1 MIGRRRLVFH
11 LCLISSLLFLSSSA
25 LPSVSAAATAAK
37 RHYIVYMGSH
47 SSSHSSSATEA
58 DLHAVTSF
66 HHDILAT
73 YLGDIERARE
83 AIRYSYSRHIN
94 GFTAILNEGEAAQI
108 AKHPGVVSVFPDRRK
123 KLQTTHSWNFML
135 MENQFSDKAT
145 GKLVARP
152 SPLWKAAKFGQDV
165 IIANIDGGVWP
176 ESQSFSDEGYGP
188 VPSRW
193 KGTCAKAGIR
203 CNRKLI
209 GAGYFNKG
217 ALAVP
222 TDAKAGAHAD
232 LYSVRDFGGHGTHT
246 LSTAAGNFVPGANFS
261 GAALGV
267 AKGGAPRARVASY
280 KTCFNVPDSCLESD
294 VLAAFEA
301 AISDGVDVLSVSL
314 GDDINYDYF
323 ADGLAIG
330 AFHAV
335 RAGITVVA
343 AGGNVGPGL
352 GTVSNLAPWM
362 FTVAASTMD
371 RSFETYAELRNGLR
385 IKGASMTEA
394 LLPARKFYPLISAA
408 EAAGLRLNATR
419 DALLCKPGSLDPAKV
434 KGKVVACLRGDTS
447 RLSKS
452 NETAKAGAVGMILC
466 NDKSN
471 GDEISPDPHFIPTV
485 QIGYKDGLKVFK
497 YIKGTKNPEAYITGT
512 FSRFGEKPAPA
523 VCDFSSRGPNVLN
536 PEIMKPDVTAPGD
549 QILAAFSMNASSE
562 ATGPDDPRRFPY
574 QFESGTSMATPHVA
588 GIVALIKAVH
598 PHWSPSA
605 IRSAIMTTA
614 RTKDNTGNRMT
625 EVGGGRTNSFAYGSG
640 HVRPNQAANPGL
652 VYDLT
657 NNEYL
662 DFLCS
667 LGYNTS
673 SIATFEPG
681 HKCSNSTR
689 WSVFDFNYPS
699 FSVPK
704 LGAGPVTMTRRVKNV
719 GPPGTYTA
727 QVREPYGVAVKVVPD
742 VLKFEKYARR
752 RASGSWWLRN
762 RKVRLRTLSSV
773 DSLGPMEFTT
783 SGVRSSSL
791 MIWKLVSD

>member
-1 MIGRRRLVFH
+1 MTTMIGRRRLVFH
-11 LCLISSLLFLSSSA
+11 LCLISLLLFLSSSA
-25 LPSVSAAATAAK
+25 LPSVSAAAGR
-37 RHYIVYMGSH
+37 RHYIVYMGGH
-47 SSSHSSSATEA
+47 SSLHSSSATEA
-58 DLHAVTSF
+58 DLHAITNS
-66 HHDILAT
+66 HHAILAT

-83 AIRYSYSRHIN
+83 AIRYSYTRHIN

-135 MENQFSDKAT
+135 MENQFTDKAT
-145 GKLVARP
+145 AP
-152 SPLWKAAKFGQDV
+152 FWKEAKFGQDV

-209 GAGYFNKG
+209 GARYFNKG
-217 ALAVP
+217 VLAVP

-343 AGGNVGPGL
+343 AGGNAGPGL

-394 LLPARKFYPLISAA
+394 LLPVRKFYPLISAA
-408 EAAGLRLNATR
+408 EAAGLRPNATR

-497 YIKGTKNPEAYITGT
+497 YINGTKHPKAYITPST
-512 FSRFGEKPAPA
+512 SMVNVKPAPVMA
-523 VCDFSSRGPNVLN
+523 DFSSKGPNTIAPYVL
-536 PEIMKPDVTAPGD
+536 KPDITAPGVN
-549 QILAAFSMNASSE
+549 IIAAYTEAKPTDPSE
-562 ATGPDDPRRFPY
+562 DPRKFPY
-574 QFESGTSMATPHVA
+574 NILSGTSMSCPHVS
-588 GIVALIKAVH
+588 GVFGLLRAVY

-614 RTKDNTGNRMT
+614 RTRDNARNPILDSTLEKAT
-625 EVGGGRTNSFAYGSG
+625 PFSYGSG
-640 HVRPNQAANPGL
+640 HIRPNRAMDPGL
-652 VYDLT
+652 VYDLSVSD
-657 NNEYL
+657 YL
-662 DFLCS
+662 DFLCAR
-667 LGYNTS
+667 GYNKTLLKLFS
-673 SIATFEPG
+673 DAPHECPKHARIM
-681 HKCSNSTR
+681 
-689 WSVFDFNYPS
+689 DLNYPS
-699 FSVPK
+699 IAVPK
-704 LGAGPVTMTRRVKNV
+704 LKGGSSITMTRKVKNV
-719 GPPGTYTA
+719 GKSPARYA
-727 QVREPYGVAVKVVPD
+727 VRIKEPKGVSVSVKPN
-742 VLKFEKYARR
+742 VLKFNKLGEEKKF
-752 RASGSWWLRN
+752 
-762 RKVRLRTLSSV
+762 KVILKAKWNGTADDYV
-773 DSLGPMEFTT
+773 FGGITWTDGIHY
-783 SGVRSSSL
+783 VRSP
-791 MIWKLVSD
+791 IAVYVVTA

>member
-1 MIGRRRLVFH
+1 MTTMIGRRRLVFH
-11 LCLISSLLFLSSSA
+11 LCLISLLLFLSSSA
-25 LPSVSAAATAAK
+25 LPSVSAAAGR
-37 RHYIVYMGSH
+37 RHYIVYMGGH
-47 SSSHSSSATEA
+47 SSLHSSSATEA
-58 DLHAVTSF
+58 DLHAITNS
-66 HHDILAT
+66 HHAILAT

-83 AIRYSYSRHIN
+83 AIRYSYTRHIN

-135 MENQFSDKAT
+135 MENQFTDKAT
-145 GKLVARP
+145 AF
-152 SPLWKAAKFGQDV
+152 WKEAKFGQDV

-209 GAGYFNKG
+209 GARYFNKG
-217 ALAVP
+217 VLAVP

-343 AGGNVGPGL
+343 AGGNAGPGL

-394 LLPARKFYPLISAA
+394 LLPVRKFYPLISAA
-408 EAAGLRLNATR
+408 EAAGLRPNATR
-419 DALLCKPGSLDPAKV
+419 DALLFFAQIVIS
-434 KGKVVACLRGDTS
+434 S
-447 RLSKS
+447 RRHPK
-452 NETAKAGAVGMILC
+452 
-466 NDKSN
+466 
-471 GDEISPDPHFIPTV
+471 
-485 QIGYKDGLKVFK
+485 
-497 YIKGTKNPEAYITGT
+497 AYITPST
-512 FSRFGEKPAPA
+512 SMVNVKPAPVMA
-523 VCDFSSRGPNVLN
+523 DFSSKGPNTIAPYVL
-536 PEIMKPDVTAPGD
+536 KPDITAPGVN
-549 QILAAFSMNASSE
+549 IIAAYTEAKPTDPSE
-562 ATGPDDPRRFPY
+562 DPRKFPY
-574 QFESGTSMATPHVA
+574 NILSGTSMSCPHVS
-588 GIVALIKAVH
+588 GVFGLLRAVY

-614 RTKDNTGNRMT
+614 RTRDNARNPILDSTLEKAT
-625 EVGGGRTNSFAYGSG
+625 PFSYGSG
-640 HVRPNQAANPGL
+640 HIRPNRAMDPGL
-652 VYDLT
+652 VYDLSVSD
-657 NNEYL
+657 YL
-662 DFLCS
+662 DFLCAR
-667 LGYNTS
+667 GYNKTLLKLFS
-673 SIATFEPG
+673 DAPHECPKHARIM
-681 HKCSNSTR
+681 
-689 WSVFDFNYPS
+689 DLNYPS
-699 FSVPK
+699 IAVPK
-704 LGAGPVTMTRRVKNV
+704 LKGGSSITMTRKVKNV
-719 GPPGTYTA
+719 GKSPARYA
-727 QVREPYGVAVKVVPD
+727 VRIKEPKGVSVSVKPN
-742 VLKFEKYARR
+742 VLKFNKLGEEKKF
-752 RASGSWWLRN
+752 
-762 RKVRLRTLSSV
+762 KVILKAKWNGTADDYV
-773 DSLGPMEFTT
+773 FGGITWTDGIHY
-783 SGVRSSSL
+783 VRSP
-791 MIWKLVSD
+791 IAVYVVTA